1 MKWQRGL
8 LFLGVAVIAGL
19 LVFPLREVVYQLI
32 VIPLAYILWLLNIL
46 YLSIPQ
52 TIWWIGIFIIA
63 LVFLIQSI
71 LPDLKPINKLIP
83 YEKHEYGQ
91 VESLARTLRK
101 SDRGIYF
108 KWTVANR
115 LGKLAYQILLQREH
129 GKPRSIFTP
138 LTTEGW
144 EATPEIQNYLEKGLH
159 GSFAEFPQGGW
170 SDFAPPPKTPL
181 DHDIKEVVEFLE
193 SKQGDSHF

>member
-19 LVFPLREVVYQLI
+19 LAFPLREVVYQLI
-32 VIPLAYILWLLNIL
+32 VIPLAYVLWLLNIL
-46 YLSIPQ
+46 YLSVPQ
-52 TIWWIGIFIIA
+52 TIWWLGIFIIA
-63 LVFLIQSI
+63 LIFLVQSI
-71 LPDLKPINKLIP
+71 LPDLKPSNKLIP

-138 LTTEGW
+138 LTAEGW

-170 SDFAPPPKTPL
+170 GDFALPPKTPL
-181 DHDIKEVVEFLE
+181 DHNIKEVVEFLE